1 MREEPVVNNDITWVG
16 LDAHKDFINV
26 AVHLPSGE
34 WKEWKIENEVGKVR
48 RLGQKLVKLG
58 PGEVRACYEAGA
70 GGYALRRQLH
80 KAAPE
85 LVCEVIAPALI
96 PRKKGDRVKT
106 DRRDARKLAE
116 LFEAGLLTEV
126 YVPSEDDEAVRDLCR
141 CRDDLR
147 RQLMTARHHLT
158 KWLMRRGL
166 CWNRKNWTGVHR
178 EWLKSLKFERI
189 ADRYTFDTYLANIEH
204 LEKQKADV
212 EARVIEV
219 AQQAPY
225 AEPVARLRCF
235 HGIDYIT
242 ALTIL
247 VELHDLRRFS
257 SARKLMAFLG
267 LTPAEYS
274 SGGKAQRG
282 GITKT
287 GNSHVRRLLVEAA
300 WHHRH
305 AHEAGVALK
314 KRREGQPD
322 DAIAI
327 ADRAHKRLSLRYRK
341 MTARG
346 VAHPKAVTA
355 VARELAGFVWAT
367 LQHWDR
373 TTKVAA

>member
-1 MREEPVVNNDITWVG
+1 V
-16 LDAHKDFINV
+16 
-26 AVHLPSGE
+26 
-34 WKEWKIENEVGKVR
+34 
-48 RLGQKLVKLG
+48 
-58 PGEVRACYEAGA
+58 
-70 GGYALRRQLH
+70 RRQLQ

-106 DRRDARKLAE
+106 DRRDARMLAE
-116 LFEAGLLTEV
+116 LLEAGLLTEV
-126 YVPSEDDEAVRDLCR
+126 YVPTEDDEAVRDLCR

-147 RQLMTARHHLT
+147 RQLMSARHHLS

-166 CWNRKNWTGVHR
+166 VWNRKNWTAVHR
-178 EWLKSLKFERI
+178 EWLKGLKFERI

-212 EARVIEV
+212 EARVVEV
-219 AQQAPY
+219 AQEAPY
-225 AEPVARLRCF
+225 VDAVGRLRCF

-247 VELHDLRRFS
+247 VELHDLRRFG

-274 SGGKAQRG
+274 SGGKATRG
-282 GITKT
+282 GIAKT
-287 GNSHVRRLLVEAA
+287 GNSHVRRLLIEAA

-305 AHEAGVALK
+305 AHDASAALK
-314 KRREGQPD
+314 KRREQQPAH
-322 DAIAI
+322 AISI

-346 VAHPKAVTA
+346 IAHPKAVTA

-373 TTKVAA
+373 TSRSDKVAA

>member
-1 MREEPVVNNDITWVG
+1 MKDNITWVG

-26 AVHLPSGE
+26 AMHLPSSE
-34 WKEWKIENEVGKVR
+34 WKEWKIENTPDKVR
-48 RLGQKLVKLG
+48 RLAQKLVKLA

-70 GGYALRRQLH
+70 GGYVLRRQMH

-96 PRKKGDRVKT
+96 PRKKGVRVKT
-106 DRRDARKLAE
+106 DRRDARMLAE

-126 YVPSEDDEAVRDLCR
+126 YVPTEDDEAVRDLCR

-147 RQLMTARHHLT
+147 RQLMTARHHLS

-166 CWNRKNWTGVHR
+166 VWSRKNWTGVHR
-178 EWLKSLKFERI
+178 EWLKELKFERI
-189 ADRYTFDTYLANIEH
+189 ADRYTFDTYLANIEN

-225 AEPVARLRCF
+225 ADAVGRLRCF

-247 VELHDLRRFS
+247 VELHDLRRFG

-287 GNSHVRRLLVEAA
+287 GNSHVRRLLIEAA
-300 WHHRH
+300 WHYRH
-305 AHEAGVALK
+305 TQEPGGALK
-314 KRREGQPD
+314 KRREEQPS
-322 DAIAI
+322 DAISI
-327 ADRAHKRLSLRYRK
+327 AERAHKRLASRYHK

-346 VAHPKAVTA
+346 IAHPKAITA

-373 TTKVAA
+373 TTQTDAKIAA